1 MRLPFRS
8 AARALLAAGL
18 SLAAGAV
25 SGQSPRKLEVPYTQ
39 FALPNGLNVILHEDH
54 TIPFVCVDAWYYV
67 GSARE
72 KPGRTGFAHLF
83 EHIMFEGSKNVK
95 EGEFDRLLESA
106 GGDNNGS
113 TAEDR
118 TDYWQNVPSS
128 ALELALFLESD
139 RMGHLLDVM
148 TPARVDQQRDVVKNE
163 RRETFE
169 NRPYGMASLKL
180 SEALYPPN
188 HPYHWP
194 VIGSMEDLSAA
205 GYEDV
210 VQFFKTWYGPNNA
223 SLVVAGDIDPKE
235 ARRLVEK
242 WFSDVPKGTRVE
254 PIAAPPASLSEEKR
268 LTLEDRV
275 QLPRLYM
282 AWVTPAHLLPGDE
295 ALDVLAGVLAS
306 GKNSRFYKRLVYE
319 LQVAQDVS
327 AVQQSQMLSSTFLIT
342 ATAREGHNLTEIESL
357 IQQEIDRVKTEA
369 PAAREVER
377 AVNQFEASFY
387 RAMEHV
393 GGFGGKADQLN
404 AYQYEAGRPDYY
416 NEDRAR
422 YLALD
427 APDVQSAA
435 RRYLPDDA
443 RVILSVVPTGKTEL
457 AAKPPAARGKP

>member
-1 MRLPFRS
+1 MRLPLRP
-8 AARALLAAGL
+8 AGRPLLAAGL
-18 SLAAGAV
+18 FLAAAAALA
-25 SGQSPRKLEVPYTQ
+25 QSPRKLEVPYTQ
-39 FALPNGLNVILHEDH
+39 FSLPNGLNVILHEDH

-148 TPARVDQQRDVVKNE
+148 TPERVDQQRDVVKNE
-163 RRETFE
+163 RRQTYE
-169 NRPYGMASLKL
+169 NKPYGMASLKL

-210 VQFFKTWYGPNNA
+210 VGFFKTWYGPNNA

-242 WFSDVPKGTRVE
+242 WFSDVPKGTRVD
-254 PIAAPPASLSEEKR
+254 PIAAPPAALSEEKR

-282 AWVTPAHLLPGDE
+282 AWVTPPHLQPGDE
-295 ALDVLAGVLAS
+295 ALDILAGVLAS
-306 GKNSRFYKRLVYE
+306 GKNSRLYKRLVYE

-327 AVQQSQMLSSTFLIT
+327 ASQQSQMLSSTFLIT
-342 ATAREGHNLTEIESL
+342 ATARQGHTLTEIESL
-357 IQQEIDRVKTEA
+357 IQQEIDRVKREA

-404 AYQYEAGRPDYY
+404 AYEYEAGRPDYY

-443 RVILSVVPTGKTEL
+443 RVILSVVPAGKTDL
-457 AAKPPAARGKP
+457 AAKAPAKAKP

>member
-1 MRLPFRS
+1 MRLPSRS
-8 AARALLAAGL
+8 MTRALLAAGL
-18 SLAAGAV
+18 VLAAA
-25 SGQSPRKLEVPYTQ
+25 SAPAQAPRKLEVPYTQ

-72 KPGRTGFAHLF
+72 KPGRTGLAHLF

-95 EGEFDRLLESA
+95 PGEFDRLLESA

-113 TAEDR
+113 TVEDR

-180 SEALYPPN
+180 SEALYPAN

-210 VQFFKTWYGPNNA
+210 VGFFKTWYGPNNA

-242 WFSDVPKGTRVE
+242 WFADVPKGTRVE
-254 PIAAPPASLSEEKR
+254 PIAAPPAALSEEKR

-282 AWVTPAHLLPGDE
+282 AWVTPPHLEPGDE

-306 GKNSRFYKRLVYE
+306 GKNSRLYKRLVYE
-319 LQVAQDVS
+319 LQVAQDVA

-342 ATAREGHNLTEIESL
+342 ATAREGHGLTEIESL
-357 IQQEIDRVKTEA
+357 IQQEIDKVKTEA

-404 AYQYEAGRPDYY
+404 AYQYQAGRPDYY

-443 RVILSVVPTGKTEL
+443 RVILSVVPAGKTEL
-457 AAKPPAARGKP
+457 AAKAPAAKGKP

>member
-1 MRLPFRS
+1 MRSQQRFR
-8 AARALLAAGL
+8 ALNLVMAGLLLAA
-18 SLAAGAV
+18 AAAH
-25 SGQSPRKLEVPYTQ
+25 GQPERKLEVPYVQ

-95 EGEFDRLLESA
+95 PGEFDRLLETA

-113 TAEDR
+113 TTEDR

-163 RRETFE
+163 RRESFE

-210 VQFFKTWYGPNNA
+210 VGFFKTWYGPNNA

-242 WFSDVPKGTRVE
+242 WFADVPKGTRVE
-254 PIAAPPASLSEEKR
+254 PIAAPPAALSEEKR
-268 LTLEDRV
+268 VTLEDRV
-275 QLPRLYM
+275 QLPRLSM
-282 AWVTPAHLLPGDE
+282 AWITPAHLQPGDE

-306 GKNSRFYKRLVYE
+306 GKNSRLYKRLVYE
-319 LQVAQDVS
+319 LQVAQDVG

-342 ATAREGHNLTEIESL
+342 ATAREGHGLTEIESL
-357 IQQEIDRVKTEA
+357 IQQEIDKVKTEA

-404 AYQYEAGRPDYY
+404 AYQHQAGRPDYY

-435 RRYLPDDA
+435 RRYLPNDA
-443 RVILSVVPTGKTEL
+443 RVILSVVPAGKTEL
-457 AAKPPAARGKP
+457 AAKPPAAKGKP

>member
-1 MRLPFRS
+1 MRSPQRF
-8 AARALLAAGL
+8 RALYLVLAGL
-18 SLAAGAV
+18 LVAVGAAH
-25 SGQSPRKLEVPYTQ
+25 GQPERKLEVPYTQ

-95 EGEFDRLLESA
+95 PGEFDRLLESA

-180 SEALYPPN
+180 SEALYPAN

-210 VQFFKTWYGPNNA
+210 VGFFKTWYGPNNA

-235 ARRLVEK
+235 ARRLVER
-242 WFSDVPKGTRVE
+242 WFADVPKGTRVE
-254 PIAAPPASLSEEKR
+254 PIAAPGGPSEEKC

-275 QLPRLYM
+275 QLPDLHVLGH
-282 AWVTPAHLLPGDE
+282 AGASPAGRRGPDI
-295 ALDVLAGVLAS
+295 LAGVLAS
-306 GKNSRFYKRLVYE
+306 GAELAFYKRLVYE
-319 LQVAQDVS
+319 LQVAQDVA
-327 AVQQSQMLSSTFLIT
+327 AVQQSQMLSRPFIT
-342 ATAREGHNLTEIESL
+342 ATAREGHGLTEIESL
-357 IQQEIDRVKTEA
+357 IQQEIDKVKTELR
-369 PAAREVER
+369 PRAR
-377 AVNQFEASFY
+377 S
-387 RAMEHV
+387 
-393 GGFGGKADQLN
+393 K
-404 AYQYEAGRPDYY
+404 AGRQPV
-416 NEDRAR
+416 RG
-422 YLALD
+422 
-427 APDVQSAA
+427 VF
-435 RRYLPDDA
+435 
-443 RVILSVVPTGKTEL
+443 LS
-457 AAKPPAARGKP
+457 R